1 MAQRLDLAAQD
12 APASVRIVS
21 TPTGLAYC
29 QPDTCPCENGQCTL
43 SRYTRSAGSNPGA
56 QHTLTETE
64 SAVAERLSGLQI
76 DVNAMAAVSN
86 IYRAAGTVRNHF
98 ERTVL
103 APHDL
108 TWTGWVVMWVVWIWG
123 DIETRHV
130 AAEAGISKGT
140 LTGVA
145 TTLESRGLLKRTTH
159 PDDARRMLLSLTK
172 SGQKLMDK
180 LFPLFNEAEVFVVAE
195 LSPEEEVVLARA
207 LRKIVLHVEAAS
219 SIEPQQPKPETK
231 KAAKGRR

>member
-1 MAQRLDLAAQD
+1 MRSTADM
-12 APASVRIVS
+12 PA
-21 TPTGLAYC
+21 G
-29 QPDTCPCENGQCTL
+29 
-43 SRYTRSAGSNPGA
+43 
-56 QHTLTETE
+56 QHTLEETE
-64 SAVAERLSGLQI
+64 SAVAERLSGLKI

-145 TTLESRGLLKRTTH
+145 TTLETRGLLKRTTH
-159 PDDARRMLLSLTK
+159 PDDARRMLLSLTR

-180 LFPLFNEAEVFVVAE
+180 VFPLFNAAEAFVVEE
-195 LSPEEEVVLARA
+195 LTEDEQRVLASA
-207 LRKIVLHVEAAS
+207 LRKIVLHIEEAEAS
-219 SIEPQQPKPETK
+219 EQPAPKPGAK
-231 KAAKGRR
+231 RAVKGRR

>member
-1 MAQRLDLAAQD
+1 MR
-12 APASVRIVS
+12 S
-21 TPTGLAYC
+21 TA
-29 QPDTCPCENGQCTL
+29 DT
-43 SRYTRSAGSNPGA
+43 PGG
-56 QHTLTETE
+56 QHTLEETE
-64 SAVAERLSGLQI
+64 SAVAERLSGLKI

-108 TWTGWVVMWVVWIWG
+108 TWTGWVVLWVVWIWG

-145 TTLESRGLLKRTTH
+145 TTLETRGLLKRTTH
-159 PDDARRMLLSLTK
+159 PDDARRMLLSLTRN
-172 SGQKLMDK
+172 GQKLMDK
-180 LFPLFNEAEVFVVAE
+180 LFPLFNAAEAFVVE
-195 LSPEEEVVLARA
+195 DLTEEEQHVLATA
-207 LRKIVLHVEAAS
+207 LRKIVLHLEEAEAT
-219 SIEPQQPKPETK
+219 EQPQPKRAAK
-231 KAAKGRR
+231 KAVKGRR